1 MASLESVAARRAAR
15 GMVPYE
21 AALAYMAENGLMPLR
36 IRYGNGDAHDGG
48 VDAHARNG
56 RRDDK

>member
-1 MASLESVAARRAAR
+1 MA
-15 GMVPYE
+15 PHE

-48 VDAHARNG
+48 TDAHARNG
-56 RRDDK
+56 RRDDE